1 MPNYDTTSKKI
12 SGYSIGSSGYSNGT
26 YYGYFFNSIGD
37 KIELVNPILDYQYY
51 VDRNA
56 YCESSTDNNY
66 PNDLIKILDL
76 GDNLYFGV
84 YAFNYNNRIG
94 LGMGTYYYKSDGK
107 PAFVGTK
114 AKSNAN
120 NLQGAYVPTYLIIQ
134 NHRRSSSQ
142 GTHLEVVGLFEE
154 GFRIPTSGDVELYIR
169 DVAYNELVAAPN
181 YYYKSNFDV
190 KLVDKDGNYLS
201 YDDIPED
208 LDDSEPSEPDGVID
222 DSSDPIDIPDL
233 PNFDVNTSGLLTI
246 WSPSTVELK
255 TLGNFLWSDNLIQE
269 ISKLF
274 STPMEAIVSLAMIPI
289 SPTVLGAKELYLG
302 DKNTHVTMNYVKQY
316 VQLDCGTLQLQNYYG
331 SALDYDPYTTLSLYL
346 PFVGIV
352 PLTVDDCMGSNIRVV
367 YNIDLATGNFTC
379 FVKMTRDNLDSILNH
394 YNGNCIS
401 NLPIT
406 ASSYGNMLTTLMSGA
421 GSLIGAVSGG
431 VGAVAD
437 VVSTTALATMSAKKQ
452 IQRSGNITGASG
464 VLGVM
469 TPYIIIERPIQ
480 SLASGYNKFVGYP
493 SNITST
499 LGELKG
505 FTQIESVIS
514 NELKCPQAE
523 QDEIIRLLK
532 EGVYL

>member
-12 SGYSIGSSGYSNGT
+12 SGYSIGSSGYTNGT
-26 YYGYFFNSIGD
+26 YYGFFFNSIGD

-56 YCESSTDNNY
+56 YCESTTDNDH
-66 PNDLIKILDL
+66 PNDIIKILDL

-84 YAFNYNNRIG
+84 YAFNYNGTIG
-94 LGMGTYYYKSDGK
+94 LGMGTFTYNSNGK
-107 PAFVGTK
+107 PSVIRYAD
-114 AKSNAN
+114 KSNSN
-120 NLQGAYVPTYLIIQ
+120 SLQGAYVPTYLIIQ
-134 NHRRSSSQ
+134 NHRESK
-142 GTHLEVVGLFEE
+142 GTYLTVVGLFEK
-154 GFRIPTSGDVELYIR
+154 GYRIPTSGNVELYTR
-169 DVAYNELVAAPN
+169 DVAYNELVISPS
-181 YYYKSNFDV
+181 YFYTSNF
-190 KLVDKDGNYLS
+190 KIHLFDKDGVEIT
-201 YDDIPED
+201 YDDLPDE
-208 LDDSEPSEPDGVID
+208 LDDSEPSEPDGIID

-246 WSPSTVELK
+246 WSPTTVELK
-255 TLGNFLWSDNLIQE
+255 TLGNFLWSNNLVQE
-269 ISKLF
+269 LSKLF
-274 STPMEAIVSLAMIPI
+274 STPMESIVSLAMIPI

-316 VQLDCGTLQLQNYYG
+316 VQLDCGTLQLSNYYG

-469 TPYIIIERPIQ
+469 YPYIIIERPIQ

>member
-12 SGYSIGSSGYSNGT
+12 SGYSIGSSGYTNGT
-26 YYGYFFNSIGD
+26 YYGFFFNSIGD

-56 YCESSTDNNY
+56 YCESTTDNDH
-66 PNDLIKILDL
+66 PNDIIKILDL

-84 YAFNYNNRIG
+84 YAFNYNGIIG
-94 LGMGTYYYKSDGK
+94 LGMGTFTYKSNGK
-107 PAFVGTK
+107 PSVIKYTD
-114 AKSNAN
+114 KSTADS
-120 NLQGAYVPTYLIIQ
+120 LQGAYVPTYLIIQ
-134 NHRRSSSQ
+134 NHKESK
-142 GTHLEVVGLFEE
+142 GTYLTVVGLFEK
-154 GFRIPTSGDVELYIR
+154 GYRIPSKGDPELYIR
-169 DVAYNELVAAPN
+169 DVAYNELVASPTFFYN
-181 YYYKSNFDV
+181 SNFHIH
-190 KLVDKDGNYLS
+190 LFDKNGIEIS

-208 LDDSEPSEPDGVID
+208 LDDSKPSEPDGIID

-246 WSPSTVELK
+246 WSPTTVELK
-255 TLGNFLWSDNLIQE
+255 TLGNFLWSDNIVQE
-269 ISKLF
+269 LSKLF
-274 STPMEAIVSLAMIPI
+274 STPMESIVSLAMIPI
-289 SPTVLGAKELYLG
+289 SPTVLGAKELFLG

-316 VQLDCGTLQLQNYYG
+316 VQLDCGTLQLSNYYG

-406 ASSYGNMLTTLMSGA
+406 ASSYGNILTTLMSGA

-469 TPYIIIERPIQ
+469 KPYIIIERPIQ

>member
-12 SGYSIGSSGYSNGT
+12 GGYSIGSSGYTNGT
-26 YYGYFFNSIGD
+26 YYGFFFNSIGD

-56 YCESSTDNNY
+56 YCESNTDKDH
-66 PNDLIKILDL
+66 PKDIIKLLTL

-84 YAFNYNNRIG
+84 YAFTYYDKIG
-94 LGMGTYYYKSDGK
+94 LGMGTFTYGSNGK
-107 PAFVGTK
+107 PKVIKYTAT
-114 AKSNAN
+114 SNNN

-134 NHRRSSSQ
+134 NHRESK
-142 GTHLEVVGLFEE
+142 GTYLTVVGLFEE
-154 GFRIPTSGDVELYIR
+154 GYRIPPKGDPELYIR
-169 DVAYNELVAAPN
+169 DVAYNELVASPTFFYN
-181 YYYKSNFDV
+181 SNFDIH
-190 KLVDKDGNYLS
+190 LFDKNGVEIS

-208 LDDSEPSEPDGVID
+208 LDDSKPSEPDGIID

-246 WSPSTVELK
+246 WSPTTAELK
-255 TLGNFLWSDNLIQE
+255 TLGNFLWSDNLIQDL
-269 ISKLF
+269 SKLF
-274 STPMEAIVSLAMIPI
+274 STPMESIVSLAMIPI
-289 SPTVLGAKELYLG
+289 SPSILGAKELYLG

-316 VQLDCGTLQLQNYYG
+316 VQLDCGTLQLSNYYG

-532 EGVYL
+532 NGVYL